1 MMNSNWIFR
10 NLMIKKNLLKVAGF
24 DVAPLDNEKKVNEAF
39 KKAGLKVPSMNG
51 RGVA

>member
-1 MMNSNWIFR
+1 
-10 NLMIKKNLLKVAGF
+10 MIKKNLLKGAGF

-39 KKAGLKVPSMNG
+39 KKAGLKMPSMNG